1 MRRIG
6 LKNCPY
12 CGSSK
17 VYISTPKTLGE
28 KLPALFL
35 LQLVRC
41 HACMRRHLRPLFAP
55 AAKHPEGH
63 TVPAKPA
70 EAVSSKK
77 REKRSA

>member
-6 LKNCPY
+6 LKDCPY

-17 VYISTPKTLGE
+17 VYISTPKTLWE

-41 HACMRRHLRPLFAP
+41 HACMRRHFRPLLAP
-55 AAKHPEGH
+55 AAKHPEVYA
-63 TVPAKPA
+63 VPAKPV
-70 EAVSSKK
+70 EAVSTKK
-77 REKRSA
+77 KEKRSA